1 LNTEKGENVDVD
13 APKEVEVEIK
23 PEIDR
28 KKSIGENTFKF
39 LDYFIYKVTF
49 GKKYDNIKIYENFRK
64 KIISVENLMQI
75 YGQEVTYLCSFAKTI
90 VKLVA

>member
-1 LNTEKGENVDVD
+1 MNTEKGENVDVD
-13 APKEVEVEIK
+13 APKEVEIK

-49 GKKYDNIKIYENFRK
+49 GKKYDNIIIYENFRK
-64 KIISVENLMQI
+64 KIISVENLM
-75 YGQEVTYLCSFAKTI
+75 
-90 VKLVA
+90 

>member
-1 LNTEKGENVDVD
+1 MWKCWCS
-13 APKEVEVEIK
+13 KRVEVEIK

-39 LDYFIYKVTF
+39 LDYFIHKITF
-49 GKKYDNIKIYENFRK
+49 GKKHDNIKIYENFRK

-75 YGQEVTYLCSFAKTI
+75 YLKMNNLLDPSRKI
-90 VKLVA
+90 SKINSK